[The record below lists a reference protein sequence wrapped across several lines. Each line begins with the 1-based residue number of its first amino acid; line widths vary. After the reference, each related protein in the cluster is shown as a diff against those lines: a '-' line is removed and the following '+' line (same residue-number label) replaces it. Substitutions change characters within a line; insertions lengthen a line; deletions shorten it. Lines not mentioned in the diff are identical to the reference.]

1 LAEVNCQQHNHRANA
16 SRYNEVADENVSVYA
31 LNVCD
36 MFGVAS
42 AVTFHLNP
50 IGFSVFHVV
59 HLDNTIPQNLK
70 KSTPKIKKN
79 KKNLSLLLLTNFVG
93 GLPPG

>member
-1 LAEVNCQQHNHRANA
+1 VPVC
-16 SRYNEVADENVSVYA
+16 A
-31 LNVCD
+31 LNSCD
-36 MFGVAS
+36 LFGFAGPNAFQFGPVG
-42 AVTFHLNP
+42 L
-50 IGFSVFHVV
+50 GVFHFV
-59 HLDNTIPQNLK
+59 HLVNTITQIPK

>member
-1 LAEVNCQQHNHRANA
+1 ML
-16 SRYNEVADENVSVYA
+16 
-31 LNVCD
+31 
-36 MFGVAS
+36 GVAG

-50 IGFSVFHVV
+50 VGLSVFHVV
-59 HLDNTIPQNLK
+59 HLGNTIPQNLK